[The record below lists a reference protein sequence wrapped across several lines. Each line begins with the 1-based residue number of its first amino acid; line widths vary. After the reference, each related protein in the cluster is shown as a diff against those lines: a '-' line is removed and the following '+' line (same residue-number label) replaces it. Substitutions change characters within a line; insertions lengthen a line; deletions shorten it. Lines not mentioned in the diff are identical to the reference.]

1 MSSWA
6 AKQPEYLKPP
16 QTPEAGRA
24 SQHVLVAST
33 MSNASFATIGTTYA
47 TPADNKENTVAPPP
61 SPQSTPI
68 PVRDTTPG

>member
-24 SQHVLVAST
+24 SQHLLVAST

-47 TPADNKENTVAPPP
+47 TPADNNKNTVVPPP
-61 SPQSTPI
+61 LPADYPNT
-68 PVRDTTPG
+68 RA